1 MSGSAAAP
9 SVVLETED
17 LRVDYGHVRA
27 LRGVSLKVRRGSLVT
42 LIGANGAGKSTT
54 LKAIIGLVRPSGGR
68 VFFENRDITGRP
80 THKLVAQG
88 LSLVPEGRHIFPDL
102 TVRENLKLG
111 ALLIRDRREEERR
124 LAEVMEMFPRLG
136 ERLNQKGGTLS
147 GGEQQM
153 LAIARALMQKPK
165 VLLLDEP
172 SLGLAPNLVQLI
184 FEKLE
189 ELKRGGATILLVEQN
204 AYQALRIADY
214 AYVLETGRIALE
226 GPAKALAEDR
236 RVIEHYLGG

>member
-1 MSGSAAAP
+1 MSEPAAAP

-27 LRGVSLKVRRGSLVT
+27 LKGVSLKVRRGSLVT

-54 LKAIIGLVRPSGGR
+54 LKAIIGLVRPSAGR

-80 THKLVAQG
+80 THRLVAQG

-111 ALLIRDRREEERR
+111 ALLIKDRKEEERR
-124 LAEVMEMFPRLG
+124 LAEVIEMFPRLG
-136 ERLNQKGGTLS
+136 ERLSQKGGTLS

-189 ELKRGGATILLVEQN
+189 ELKRAGATILLVEQN

>member
-1 MSGSAAAP
+1 LSGSAAAP